1 MRTRIVMSVCMNEDK
16 YIDNRYLLLPNE
28 EPEILATTYIM
39 VLALVHM
46 NRVDASMK
54 VKKD

>member
-1 MRTRIVMSVCMNEDK
+1 MSVCMSEDK

-46 NRVDASMK
+46 NRFDASMK
-54 VKKD
+54 VKKE